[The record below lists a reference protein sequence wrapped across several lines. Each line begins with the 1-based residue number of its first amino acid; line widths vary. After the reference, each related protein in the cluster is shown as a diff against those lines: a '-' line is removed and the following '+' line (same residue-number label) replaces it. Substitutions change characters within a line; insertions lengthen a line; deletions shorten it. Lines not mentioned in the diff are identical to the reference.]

1 MEPDSEKVQRSE
13 VPVSGHHLTDVQ
25 AVIDSAKARGG
36 IEALERFIRR
46 RLPEAEDA
54 EIVEAAEVAVEI
66 VDSIPIFLA
75 RAWQEADERQL
86 TSIVGPLLNLAERY
100 FLEPVDLI
108 PEMTQ
113 GLAGLLDDAYLVVRV
128 LEHLDKGPQ
137 RFLDWD
143 LDYPARFLRTLVGPT
158 IARQLDAMAADAMEQ
173 VAEQLSE
180 LWTRMSHP
188 A

>member
-1 MEPDSEKVQRSE
+1 MQSESESVQGPG
-13 VPVSGHHLTDVQ
+13 VPPVGHHLTDVQ

-36 IEALERFIRR
+36 MDALERFIRHK
-46 RLPEAEDA
+46 LPEAEDE

-66 VDSIPIFLA
+66 VDSVPVFMA
-75 RAWQEADERQL
+75 RAWQEAEERGL
-86 TSIVGPLLNLAERY
+86 TSVVGPLLSLAERY

-113 GLAGLLDDAYLVVRV
+113 GLAGLLDDTYLVVRV

-173 VAEQLSE
+173 VAEQLAE
-180 LWTRMSHP
+180 LWARMSHP

>member
-1 MEPDSEKVQRSE
+1 MEAPGENVRPTGAPE
-13 VPVSGHHLTDVQ
+13 PAHHLPDVQ

-36 IEALERFIRR
+36 MDALERFIRK

-54 EIVEAAEVAVEI
+54 EIVEAAEVAAEI
-66 VDSIPIFLA
+66 VDSIPVFLA
-75 RAWQEADERQL
+75 RAWQEADERHL
-86 TSIVGPLLNLAERY
+86 VSVAGPLLNLAERY
-100 FLEPVDLI
+100 FLQPVDLI

-137 RFLDWD
+137 PFLDWD
-143 LDYPARFLRTLVGPT
+143 LDYPARFLRTLVGTT
-158 IARQLDAMAADAMEQ
+158 ISRQLDAMAADAMQQ
-173 VAEQLSE
+173 VSEQLSE
-180 LWTRMSHP
+180 LWSKMSYP

>member
-1 MEPDSEKVQRSE
+1 MQPESENLRADEVQAA
-13 VPVSGHHLTDVQ
+13 GHHLTDVQ
-25 AVIDSAKARGG
+25 AVIDSAKARAG
-36 IEALERFIRR
+36 IDALERFIRK

-66 VDSIPIFLA
+66 IDSIPIFLA
-75 RAWQEADERQL
+75 RAWQEADERHL
-86 TSIVGPLLNLAERY
+86 ISVAGPLLSLAERY
-100 FLEPVDLI
+100 FLQPVDLI

-128 LEHLDKGPQ
+128 LEQLDKGPQ
-137 RFLDWD
+137 PFLDWD

-173 VAEQLSE
+173 VSEQLSE
-180 LWTRMSHP
+180 LWTQMSHP